1 MPVAIA
7 FQCASRL
14 PGLPA
19 AADFRRWLRATLPA
33 RAAGTLT
40 LRVVNAAEGRRLNHR
55 FRRLD
60 YATNVLTFTYD
71 TRPLVADIVLC
82 APVIVREAR
91 AQGKASH
98 GHYAHLTVHGA
109 LHALGFDH
117 ACAADAARMEAREV
131 EILGTLNIDNPYEDA
146 QRPERRRVRR
156 GPVAAA
162 AVRLP

>member
-1 MPVAIA
+1 MAIA
-7 FQCASRL
+7 IQCASRL

-33 RAAGTLT
+33 GVAGTFT
-40 LRVVNAAEGRRLNHR
+40 LRVVNAAEGRRLNCR

-91 AQGKASH
+91 AQGKASRD
-98 GHYAHLTVHGA
+98 HYAHLTVHGA

-117 ACAADAARMEAREV
+117 ASAADAARMEAREV
-131 EILGTLNIDNPYEDA
+131 EILGTLKIGNPYEDA
-146 QRPERRRVRR
+146 QRPTKRRVRR
-156 GPVAAA
+156 DPVAAA
-162 AVRLP
+162 AVRLH

>member
-7 FQCASRL
+7 IQCASRL
-14 PGLPA
+14 PGLPTM
-19 AADFRRWLRATLPA
+19 ADFRRWLRATLPA

-40 LRVVNAAEGRRLNHR
+40 LRVVNAAEGRRLNRR

-60 YATNVLTFTYD
+60 HATNVLTFIYD
-71 TRPLVADIVLC
+71 TLPLVADIVLC

-98 GHYAHLTVHGA
+98 DHYAHLSVHGA

-117 ACAADAARMEAREV
+117 ASAADATRMEAREI
-131 EILGTLNIDNPYEDA
+131 EILGTLNIENPYEDA
-146 QRPERRRVRR
+146 
-156 GPVAAA
+156 
-162 AVRLP
+162 